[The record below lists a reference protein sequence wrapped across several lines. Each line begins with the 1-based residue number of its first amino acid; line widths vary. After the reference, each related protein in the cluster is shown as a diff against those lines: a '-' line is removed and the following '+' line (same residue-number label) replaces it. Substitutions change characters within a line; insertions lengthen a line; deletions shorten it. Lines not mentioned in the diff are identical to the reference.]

1 LRDLAGCCD
10 GVLLGRET
18 GPRFWS
24 RFAANIEA
32 LDRVVN
38 GDNWVVEALEQA
50 LEQAAKDADG

>member
-1 LRDLAGCCD
+1 LRDLAGRCD
-10 GVLLGRET
+10 GVLPGRET

-32 LDRVVN
+32 LERVVSR
-38 GDNWVVEALEQA
+38 DNWFVEA